1 MSFKHILLRIV
12 ILLAVMPA
20 VLLSSCTDEGR
31 EAGKDNLVVLSR
43 DTVAYDHTGQFVA
56 IESSMDWSISL
67 SYDGTQDGW
76 AKVSP
81 ESGSGSV
88 NNVMLTYSANEDRQD
103 REVSLNVTFSDGEL
117 IAVTLVQK
125 GDPDASG
132 GDGPGPDPDPGPD
145 IEGLVTA
152 TVEEFLAAE
161 PDDTVWY
168 KLTGYITDI
177 EDGTYGNLTIEDG
190 TGQVYI
196 YGLTAEGPLEGNDQS
211 FSSLGLKEGDV
222 LTLATVRGEYQGEPQ
237 GGGKETPAY
246 YISHEQ
252 GEDPDP
258 DDPWPGLKSDP
269 YQSGWLELP
278 AVEDEEG
285 RAFISHSAELSGRER
300 RNYSMLYDAA
310 GRIALWV
317 AYPLCNEYIGDS
329 GRTDAWGFD
338 PKIPDEYEPMLN
350 HGWPEGGFD
359 RGHQIP
365 SGSRTGDRSMNRQTF
380 YYTNMTA
387 QNSRFNQGIWA
398 NLENKVRAL
407 LSAQWIDTLYVVTGP
422 IFDSEDPGRWRY
434 TEDNIGN
441 PVAVPDGYF
450 KALLSYDVSANVYYS
465 VAFVYD
471 NKEYG
476 RSNPSREDL
485 CSVSEVEEMTG
496 FAFFN
501 NLPQE
506 IAESVKSQLEPS
518 RWGY

>member
-1 MSFKHILLRIV
+1 MFHKHKVLRIV
-12 ILLAVMPA
+12 ILLAVMLPA
-20 VLLSSCTDEGR
+20 VLLSSCTEDEGR
-31 EAGKDNLVVLSR
+31 EVMGEKAVRLSR
-43 DTVAYDHTGQFVA
+43 DTVAYDHTGQFVT
-56 IESSMDWSISL
+56 IESSVDWSISL

-103 REVSLNVTFSDGEL
+103 REVSLNVAFSDGEL

-132 GDGPGPDPDPGPD
+132 GDGPGLDPDPGPD

-269 YQSGWLELP
+269 YQSGWMELP

-285 RAFISHSAELSGRER
+285 RAFIYHTAEVDGQQK

-317 AYPLCNEYIGDS
+317 AYPLCGDYIGS
-329 GRTDAWGFD
+329 GRTDAWGYD
-338 PKIPDEYEPMLN
+338 PKIPDEYEPLLN
-350 HGWPEGGFD
+350 HGWPERGFD

-365 SGSRTGDRSMNRQTF
+365 SGSRNANTAMNRQTF

-387 QNSRFNQGIWA
+387 QVSGFNQKIWA
-398 NLENKVRAL
+398 NLENRVRGFA
-407 LSAQWIDTLYVVTGP
+407 SVCDTLYVVTGP
-422 IFDSEDPGRWRY
+422 IFDSGEPERW
-434 TEDNIGN
+434 TEDNAGN

-450 KALLSYDVSANVYYS
+450 KAVLSYSVSSSAYYS

-471 NKEYG
+471 NTEYS
-476 RSNPSREDL
+476 RSNPTASDM

-496 FAFFN
+496 FTFFN
-501 NLPQE
+501 NLPRS
-506 IAESVKSQLEPS
+506 IASSVKAQCEPD
-518 RWGY
+518 RWGL

>member
-1 MSFKHILLRIV
+1 MFHKHKVLRIV
-12 ILLAVMPA
+12 ILLAAMPA
-20 VLLSSCTDEGR
+20 VLLSSCTEDEGR
-31 EAGKDNLVVLSR
+31 EVMGEKAVRLSR
-43 DTVAYDHTGQFVA
+43 DTVAYDHTGQFVT
-56 IESSMDWSISL
+56 IESSVDWSISL

-88 NNVMLTYSANEDRQD
+88 NNVMLTYSANGSGES
-103 REVSLNVTFSDGEL
+103 REVALNVSFSDGEL
-117 IAVTLVQK
+117 VTVTLVQT
-125 GDPDASG
+125 GDPNASG
-132 GDGPGPDPDPGPD
+132 GD
-145 IEGLVTA
+145 
-152 TVEEFLAAE
+152 E
-161 PDDTVWY
+161 P
-168 KLTGYITDI
+168 
-177 EDGTYGNLTIEDG
+177 
-190 TGQVYI
+190 
-196 YGLTAEGPLEGNDQS
+196 
-211 FSSLGLKEGDV
+211 
-222 LTLATVRGEYQGEPQ
+222 
-237 GGGKETPAY
+237 
-246 YISHEQ
+246 
-252 GEDPDP
+252 DPDP
-258 DDPWPGLKSDP
+258 DDPWPGLESDP